1 MSEVQEVEQSQD
13 VAPSENMDATVLKN
27 RVVAYTKQCDEFVG
41 KAQQLHAEIDFC
53 HRMLELMG
61 ETITPE
67 EE

>member
-13 VAPSENMDATVLKN
+13 VASSENMDATVLKN
-27 RVVAYTKQCDEFVG
+27 RVAAYTKQRDEFVD
-41 KAQQLHAEIDFC
+41 KARQLHAEIDFC
-53 HRMLELMG
+53 NRMLELMG